1 MESKQD
7 EAKTYRLRFIEYLP
21 PAVEWMAVTK
31 DERLLAIG
39 RENGQIEIYLS
50 RALSSDSFKESSR
63 FNSLNKT
70 DTWTMIHVLP
80 GIKNCDV
87 RRMVWYEPDFC
98 SLAKPTNNFF
108 TYRSGKLR

>member
-1 MESKQD
+1 
-7 EAKTYRLRFIEYLP
+7 
-21 PAVEWMAVTK
+21 MAVTK